1 MSDDDRDEVRQ
12 YVADLA
18 ELTAT
23 MRRREN
29 LDRGSPEWKA
39 AVEVEERLI
48 ARIHNWARRHEVP
61 RQDE

>member
-12 YVADLA
+12 YVADLT

-23 MRRREN
+23 MRRREK

-48 ARIHNWARRHEVP
+48 ARIQNWARRHEVP

>member
-12 YVADLA
+12 YVADLT

-23 MRRREN
+23 MRRREK

-48 ARIHNWARRHEVP
+48 ARIQDWARRHEVP

>member
-12 YVADLA
+12 YVADLT

-23 MRRREN
+23 MRRREK

-39 AVEVEERLI
+39 AVELEERLI
-48 ARIHNWARRHEVP
+48 ARIQNWARRHEVP
-61 RQDE
+61 RQEE

>member
-1 MSDDDRDEVRQ
+1 MSDDDRDEMRQ
-12 YVADLA
+12 YVADLT

-23 MRRREN
+23 MRRREK

-48 ARIHNWARRHEVP
+48 ARIQDWARRHEVP

>member
-12 YVADLA
+12 YVADLT

-23 MRRREN
+23 MRRREK

-39 AVEVEERLI
+39 AVELEERLI
-48 ARIHNWARRHEVP
+48 ARIQNWARRHEVP

>member
-18 ELTAT
+18 ELTAA

-48 ARIHNWARRHEVP
+48 ARIQNWAQRHEVP